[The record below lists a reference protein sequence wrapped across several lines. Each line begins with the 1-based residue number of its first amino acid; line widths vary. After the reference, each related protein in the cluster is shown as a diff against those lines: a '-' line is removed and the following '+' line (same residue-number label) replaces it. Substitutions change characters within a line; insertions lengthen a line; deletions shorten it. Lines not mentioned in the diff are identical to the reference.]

1 MAFQQTVNK
10 ELAQAVAGDFASM
23 NPYSTVNAGESAL
36 VAGEDGV
43 KIGYF
48 AWVDPETGKVTNR
61 KPENAKIRGFV
72 IRNQQGSI
80 VEYLADSTMTIQRGC
95 MVTLA
100 NSGDFFVKIDGATKE
115 DVNKIIYIDN
125 VTGKPKIEY
134 SDGFEISGF
143 KVAEVY
149 ENGLVKITS
158 NNIGLAN

>member
-48 AWVDPETGKVTNR
+48 AWVNPLTGTVSNA

-80 VEYLADSTMTIQRGC
+80 VEYLADSTMVIQRGC

-100 NSGDFFVKIDGATKE
+100 NGGDFFAKINGATKA
-115 DVNKIIYIDN
+115 DVNKTVFINTETGEPNLDN
-125 VTGKPKIEY
+125 S
-134 SDGFEISGF
+134 SDFSGF
-143 KVAEVY
+143 KISEIY
-149 ENGLVKITS
+149 DNGLVKITT
-158 NNIGLAN
+158 NNIVTGD

>member
-36 VAGEDGV
+36 VAGEGGV
-43 KIGYF
+43 KIGCF

-61 KPENAKIRGFV
+61 KPENATIRGFV

-100 NSGDFFVKIDGATKE
+100 NGGDFFVKIDGATKE
-115 DVNKIIYIDN
+115 DVNKTIYIDSE
-125 VTGKPKIEY
+125 TGKPEIVY
-134 SDGFEISGF
+134 SDGFGFSGF

-158 NNIGLAN
+158 NNINVAN

>member
-48 AWVDPETGKVTNR
+48 AWVDPLTGKVSNA

-100 NSGDFFVKIDGATKE
+100 NGGDFFAKIDGATKAN
-115 DVNKIIYIDN
+115 VNAFVYIN
-125 VTGKPKIEY
+125 TETGEPNLNN
-134 SDGFEISGF
+134 SGDLSGF

-149 ENGLVKITS
+149 DNGLVKITTNS
-158 NNIGLAN
+158 IVIGG